1 MELPLFCMQQ
11 RTGSGGGRKKM
22 MSPGFSF
29 PHDLYLCG
37 GAGTPSSLQNP
48 KARRHSETTEETS
61 ALRLLAAASIAVA
74 QVERRQWW
82 KPLLHRC
89 LLQLRKAVMPL
100 AAAFLREISFR
111 CLHDLDAAPHMGEA
125 ASHADYDRV
134 SAAAGDGGDDGRVHE
149 WELGLPGGD
158 DLVLLSQ
165 SLIPPELASAFRIN
179 PEPART
185 LLDVHRAS
193 QHTISN
199 LRRINPSPAAA
210 AALRSFHPFPSPA
223 GEDDDPM
230 AFEADEPSP
239 KARRVDSAAAA
250 EEAESS
256 APPPENSNDDHSAR
270 TLKRPRLV
278 WTPQLHKRFVDVVAH
293 LGIKNAVPKTIM
305 QLMNVEGLTREN
317 VASHLQKYRLYL
329 KRMQGLS
336 NEGPSSS
343 DHLFASTPVPQSLR
357 EQQLPVPMPYAVPT
371 MIPMPAYGMP
381 HPHNG
386 LGSPMGMVPVSNHQV
401 GGGAFYG
408 FEAHHYPYGAFGERQ
423 KDW

>member
-1 MELPLFCMQQ
+1 
-11 RTGSGGGRKKM
+11 
-22 MSPGFSF
+22 
-29 PHDLYLCG
+29 
-37 GAGTPSSLQNP
+37 
-48 KARRHSETTEETS
+48 
-61 ALRLLAAASIAVA
+61 
-74 QVERRQWW
+74 
-82 KPLLHRC
+82 
-89 LLQLRKAVMPL
+89 
-100 AAAFLREISFR
+100 
-111 CLHDLDAAPHMGEA
+111 MGEA
-125 ASHADYDRV
+125 ASDADYDRI
-134 SAAAGDGGDDGRVHE
+134 SAVAGDGGDDGSVLE
-149 WELGLPGGD
+149 WELGLPSGD
-158 DLVLLSQ
+158 DLVPLSQ

-199 LRRINPSPAAA
+199 LRRITPSPAAA
-210 AALRSFHPFPSPA
+210 AALRSFHPFPFPA
-223 GEDDDPM
+223 GDDDDPM
-230 AFEADEPSP
+230 AFEADEPSH
-239 KARRVDSAAAA
+239 KTRRVDSAAAAAA

-256 APPPENSNDDHSAR
+256 APAPENSNDDHSAR

-381 HPHNG
+381 HPHSG
-386 LGSPMGMVPVSNHQV
+386 HGSPMGMVPVNNHQA
-401 GGGAFYG
+401 GGAFYG
-408 FEAHHYPYGAFGERQ
+408 FEAHHYPYGAFGDRH